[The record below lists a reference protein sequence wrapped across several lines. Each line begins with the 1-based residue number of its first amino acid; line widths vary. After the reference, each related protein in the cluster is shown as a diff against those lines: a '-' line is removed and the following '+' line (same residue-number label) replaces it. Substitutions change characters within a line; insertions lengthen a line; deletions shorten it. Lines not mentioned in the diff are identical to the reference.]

1 MSLYYKNIL
10 NSIFNFFS
18 HITIYS
24 FRWTHALPVNIFEI
38 DNNFII
44 LRFVLPEKKNNTII
58 LLNVNK
64 VKYFT
69 KVIFLI
75 ITQIL
80 ISDTKITNIYNFL
93 KCEYTNGTNSQ
104 NQKHTNKIGSSIKVC
119 QITNITLAILWINMV
134 LK

>member
-80 ISDTKITNIYNFL
+80 ISL
-93 KCEYTNGTNSQ
+93 K
-104 NQKHTNKIGSSIKVC
+104 
-119 QITNITLAILWINMV
+119 
-134 LK
+134 